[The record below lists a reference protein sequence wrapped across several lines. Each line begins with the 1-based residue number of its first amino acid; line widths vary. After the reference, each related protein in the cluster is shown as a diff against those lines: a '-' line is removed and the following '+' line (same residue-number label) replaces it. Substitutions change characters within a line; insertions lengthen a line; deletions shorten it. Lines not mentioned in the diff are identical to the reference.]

1 MKSLQSNDGLLKS
14 RIHAAI
20 GIFADHGEYL
30 AALDVIQNR
39 YDLPNWSSQT
49 LDAKLADPRRLVA
62 DLIRLMNNQ
71 VQAHPE
77 KPAVIKR
84 LRRLQETL
92 DRILRETSE
101 GS

>member
-1 MKSLQSNDGLLKS
+1 MVD
-14 RIHAAI
+14 
-20 GIFADHGEYL
+20 E
-30 AALDVIQNR
+30 
-39 YDLPNWSSQT
+39 
-49 LDAKLADPRRLVA
+49 
-62 DLIRLMNNQ
+62 LIRLMNNQ

-77 KPAVIKR
+77 KPALIKR